1 MTMGKNFDAIIIGAG
16 SVGTPAAI
24 GLAKYGLKVLVIDSN
39 PSPGQ
44 GQNKAA
50 IGGIRATFSDPGKI
64 EVCRHS
70 LKILSTWKE
79 THGDDVGW
87 VKGGYLF
94 PVYEEELEKNL
105 KDLLVIQRRHGLNID
120 WIEPD
125 QVGELVPG
133 INREN
138 LRGGTYSPDDGNVSP
153 LRAINALY
161 RRAMEIGAVFH
172 FNETVTG
179 IRVESG
185 KIAGVTTDKDTYDAP
200 VLLIAAGARAR
211 DVAAMAGIEVPV
223 FPDMHEAGITEAVEK
238 FFDPLV
244 VDLRKGPGSANF
256 YFYQNYWHKIVFCLT
271 PDPPIYGRCRHNTS
285 QYLPQVSR
293 RLIEV
298 LPRLKNIRV
307 RRTWRGL
314 YPMTPDGKPIVDR
327 VREIEGLYLAVGLC
341 GQGLMLGPG
350 LAVNMASLIVKG
362 EPIVDGEVFREFTF
376 YRSYQGQVEMLK

>member
-1 MTMGKNFDAIIIGAG
+1 MKKNFDAIIIGAG

-24 GLAKYGLKVLVIDSN
+24 GLAKYGIKVLVIEAN

-79 THGDDVGW
+79 THGDDLGW

-94 PVYEEELEKNL
+94 PVYEQELETSL
-105 KDLLVIQRRHGLNID
+105 KDLLIIQRRHGLNID
-120 WIEPD
+120 WIDPD
-125 QVGELVPG
+125 QVKELVPG
-133 INREN
+133 INTTD

-153 LRAINALY
+153 LRTVNALY
-161 RRAMEIGAVFH
+161 RRACELGVTFH
-172 FNETVTG
+172 FNEAVTA
-179 IRVESG
+179 INVKKE
-185 KIAGVTTDKDTYDAP
+185 KITGVKTNRDSYSSP
-200 VLLIAAGARAR
+200 VLLIAAGAQAR
-211 DVAAMAGIEVPV
+211 EVAAMAGVDVQV
-223 FPDMHEAGITEAVEK
+223 FPDMHEAGITEAVER

-244 VDLRKGPGSANF
+244 VDLRKRSGSANF
-256 YFYQNYWHKIVFCLT
+256 YFYQNHWHKIVFCLT
-271 PDPPIYGRCRHNTS
+271 PDPPVYGRCRHNTS
-285 QYLPQVSR
+285 EYLPQVSR

-298 LPRLKNIRV
+298 LPRLRNIRV

-314 YPMTPDGKPIVDR
+314 YPMTPDGKPIVDK
-327 VREIEGLYLAVGLC
+327 VKEVEGLYLAVGLC

-362 EPIVDGEVFREFTF
+362 EPLVDREVFREFTY